1 MIQSRSDKITQAT
14 VQYLEKNLSAPFYVH
29 DYSTKQYLELLNSL
43 FELFTENTVLSH
55 TLAIEKGFKLFFLKS
70 DQEIEVKLNA
80 YSIKLSK
87 LFKKGINIALDKALF
102 NLNQKLHL
110 LNNDINEFK
119 VHSYLYQFPQDKVV
133 ELFNSFNKLELSND
147 DIRSYIREALED
159 ILQLHKRDIILFLSK
174 KMYVRNFVSPSSKIN
189 GSELRFNGCDPE
201 KLISIY
207 EENFY
212 DDFSDELLDMIPELE
227 NSALNFSRLDNT
239 TFHQRLPDTFRSF
252 LDIAMLPYVEGL
264 DDETSLALNG
274 YILRLHFDKI
284 LAKFAEILMNK
295 VLQRDKQAD
304 LFLKYYNGE
313 TILNE
318 KGQKIKKSSIIDAN
332 KNIWNYSAIF
342 SILTQY
348 TLAQKNILTH
358 KHGLIEKEDL
368 YHKLETELKTI
379 QVQKNSE
386 VAKLDTLKERL
397 VHLRLEKKSL
407 TYKCEKSSDK
417 DLKSELRHCTAELR
431 KKEDEFDILNDS
443 VNNLILKYENN
454 QIETNNR
461 KQHYTKAKETTKIV
475 ETNFKDLQQSYKLI
489 KTALAKVITGR

>member
-14 VQYLEKNLSAPFYVH
+14 VQYLEKNLMSPFYVH

-43 FELFTENTVLSH
+43 FELFTESTVLSH

-87 LFKKGINIALDKALF
+87 LFKKGINVALDKALF

-110 LNNDINEFK
+110 LKKDINQFK
-119 VHSYLYQFPQDKVV
+119 VHSYLHQFPQDKVV
-133 ELFNSFNKLELSND
+133 ELFNIFDNLELSND
-147 DIRSYIREALED
+147 DIRSYIREDLEG
-159 ILQLHKRDIILFLSK
+159 ILQLHKRDITLFLSK
-174 KMYVRNFVSPSSKIN
+174 KMYVRNFVSPSSKTD
-189 GSELRFNGCDPE
+189 GSELRFNGFDPE
-201 KLISIY
+201 KLISLY

-227 NSALNFSRLDNT
+227 NSALNFSRLDNA
-239 TFHQRLPDTFRSF
+239 TFHRLLPDTFRSF
-252 LDIAMLPYVEGL
+252 LDISMLPYIEGF

-274 YILRLHFDKI
+274 YILRLHFDKM

-358 KHGLIEKEDL
+358 KQGLLEKEDL
-368 YHKLETELKTI
+368 YHKLETELNNI

-386 VAKLDTLKERL
+386 VAKLDILKERL

-407 TYKCEKSSDK
+407 TYKCEKNSDK

-443 VNNLILKYENN
+443 VNNLILKYENH

-461 KQHYTKAKETTKIV
+461 KQHYTKAKTTTKIV